1 MRILLKALRKTFTS
15 ATLVG
20 FVQYLILGFLISFFP
35 FQVIFGEFLLW
46 SGYLFLF
53 LLIFINRLELISK
66 TVDEGKGDITFLS
79 EEELDK
85 EKTTLLTRVFK
96 KTFYGRFKFIVSLI
110 FVFICAVIGGIFEG
124 LGMLLAFYLILFMF
138 NFLFDE
144 SGFLHGS
151 SSGIDFGGGGGGGGG
166 GDGGG
171 CGGGGCGGDGGG
183 E

>member
-1 MRILLKALRKTFTS
+1 M
-15 ATLVG
+15 
-20 FVQYLILGFLISFFP
+20 
-35 FQVIFGEFLLW
+35 
-46 SGYLFLF
+46 
-53 LLIFINRLELISK
+53 
-66 TVDEGKGDITFLS
+66 
-79 EEELDK
+79 
-85 EKTTLLTRVFK
+85 
-96 KTFYGRFKFIVSLI
+96 SLI

-144 SGFLHGS
+144 SGFLHWS
-151 SSGIDFGGGGGGGGG
+151 SSGIDFGGGDGGGGDGGGGDGGG